1 MAKATLTRVEINK
14 YKSIETTQAFEVD
27 EHVTTLVG
35 KNESGKSA
43 VLEAMAKT
51 GYFEEDDKFKFDAT
65 TDYPRREKKKFDK
78 AGRDVTVA
86 TCTYRLSDD
95 LISEIQADIGPKA
108 FKAKTIT
115 YSKEFKAAGGIGG
128 RFGDVN
134 ASLSEFLSYKLDK
147 HEARDELLSAS
158 LKAIG
163 STQDLD
169 NLKKELEDHHEFL
182 DSLRPYLEN
191 TWKWSDPLSEYVA
204 RRWIDPALPRF
215 MYYSDFYTLPSE
227 VEIRKLQQSKLE
239 EAKLKTSKALF
250 ELADI
255 NVDDLLDDD
264 NYEAYKAELE
274 ATSNEITQT
283 LFHYWKTNPNLRVE
297 FDIQKQ
303 VERIAHNQTDVNP
316 VLKIRVW
323 NQKYMMSLPL
333 DSRSKGFNWF
343 FSFIVWFSKIQEDRD
358 RDYILLLD
366 EPGLNLHA
374 TAQDDL
380 LRFIEDL
387 SKGEG
392 ASDKAYQV
400 IYSTHSP
407 FMVDS
412 SRLERVRTIVET
424 DKGTKISESIQ
435 EKDPETL
442 FPLQAALGYDLAQ
455 NLFVSKNNLLIEGPS
470 DLLYLEIVSEHLKSL
485 GRTGLDEGITLVP
498 VGGLDKV
505 GAFISLLRGQKLNIA
520 CLLDTFD
527 DQKGK
532 ARLDDLVKHKIIKQ
546 SNVCFYHDFL
556 QQKKADVEDLFE
568 PSEYLDL
575 FNAAF
580 HEHKNLTQADLS
592 SKKERMVERVA
603 DALGL
608 KRYNHYRPA
617 LRLAKLGVESASLS
631 DSTLERFERV
641 FEAINRLF

>member
-14 YKSIETTQAFEVD
+14 YKSIETPQAFD
-27 EHVTTLVG
+27 IDKRVTTLVG

-51 GYFEEDDKFKFDAT
+51 RYFEKDDKFTFDAV
-65 TDYPRREKKKFDK
+65 TDYPRRQKKKFDK
-78 AGRDVTVA
+78 AGEAVTVA
-86 TCTYRLSDD
+86 TCTYKLSDD
-95 LISEIQADIGPKA
+95 LLSAIQEDIGPDA
-108 FKAKTIT
+108 FKVDTIS
-115 YSKEFKAAGGIGG
+115 YSTSFKPGGKVGG
-128 RFGDVN
+128 SWGGVTAN
-134 ASLSEFLSYKLDK
+134 LSEFLRYKLDNY
-147 HEARDELLSAS
+147 EAKDES
-158 LKAIG
+158 LTSSLMAIE

-169 NLKKELEDHHEFL
+169 SLKKELEDHAEFL
-182 DSLRPYLEN
+182 ESLRKYFKNE
-191 TWKWSDPLSEYVA
+191 WSWPNPISEYVA
-204 RRWIDPALPRF
+204 RHWIDPALPKF

-239 EAKLKTSKALF
+239 EGKLKTSKALF

-255 NVDDLLDDD
+255 NIDDLLDDD

-303 VERIAHNQTDVNP
+303 VERIGHNQTDVNP

-520 CLLDTFD
+520 CLLDSFD

-592 SKKERMVERVA
+592 PKKERMVERVA